1 MSLEINFLDYEI
13 EHLPSEGQVH
23 EERQFGLVQYDP
35 EEKTL
40 LFYDVDKKEKR
51 FDYKIKDI
59 KLKEEYLNKSIIDF
73 EFEKDRKIYE
83 IRIFKGKLD
92 TLSNRSFKIL
102 VENIQNEISENE
114 RKINREYTDIIT
126 AEPKQY
132 QKEMLEK
139 AKQKNTIIFLETGM
153 GKTYIGIMLIK
164 EIFGEPLNANAKNQI
179 DYVKKTEKKV
189 LCLFQTVS
197 LLLQQSKVIKHNT
210 NLKVLRLY
218 GNNEKSAFFNHSK
231 FNKTLTHYDIICA
244 TPECIYRYFTF
255 GYLNKNH
262 FELILVD
269 ECHHCKGD
277 HFYNRVLSHFIFDEN
292 ENNDKVRVLG
302 LTASPCEEGVLE
314 ENQIKD
320 KIIELCNNMNCYI
333 ECPKNIMEELNKE
346 KNDKVPEFLPV
357 DYPNEDKY
365 LDTIKEV
372 KNFVFHSLIMPYLDL
387 HFENIYKKLTENFV
401 DRKLIKPKLIKK
413 IQNQDFDFGE
423 NILILD
429 PNPEDEEERY
439 AELTSDQKRENEK
452 IKKSNEFNKEQREL
466 IRQEIAQYIINFYL
480 TLFIEDEVKLEEK
493 FMGLYDQNKDICLLK
508 NNLGSKG
515 QSCYFIYFQ
524 KKAKENGKKFNFI
537 NESTIQEFINKLS
550 QEEENPVNFS
560 FETRNFIK
568 KIKEDDIL
576 KKIKNFTK
584 TVNLM
589 IKFLDKEA
597 LIRVTNKFFNRDFLN
612 DFKQAH
618 IEEYNAEQNNDDDD
632 DSNKKSFITN
642 ITNILSSF
650 LNELIYEKDYDF
662 KSPYLTSLINFITDD
677 KRQNDKSI
685 LFINQRVIAEAF
697 YYKINSIF
705 TDKSDKEISSKN
717 LSVSYV
723 LGISSQDKICPFKES
738 QLKEN
743 ISKFRDDPKCKLLC
757 ATNVVEEG
765 IDIPD
770 CNNVINLNEMRTIKE
785 YIQKTGRARKD
796 NSKLLLFSKSEEQ
809 NNNKE
814 RIKQIQLSIKVMKN
828 MISENTFKPKLS
840 TKHYIQNYNCF
851 QTKEGAKVYYNYA
864 QQIVREFISKLY
876 NDGYSYNRAKME
888 IEKAEDGK
896 FIPYLLLPSVL
907 ECSFQKIYDNSKMKF
922 DSEKKAIEYFNKY
935 EDFYYLKALIHLHYS
950 GYLNHYLQFTKNY
963 DNLMYFEEKFKKC
976 SGENNIEIKFNKKN
990 EQTNTESSELIGHI
1004 VNMTPGYINLTY
1016 NEEKKRYVILLSEN
1030 PLTLLNFDIFLPTSI
1045 LLTMYYFGTDD
1056 AFNKDENKN
1065 NWFKDKPK
1073 IPYTKFAKANIN
1085 LGEIIK
1091 VNISKEEMDLI
1102 NFFYVY
1108 SLFLSTDA
1116 ELYFYYC
1123 LYTGK
1128 FNFGKSLFQDKDIKN
1143 KLNYIFEKYD
1153 ENFFDKEHT
1162 KHHLLNYK
1170 NAVLNYQNHIVKYTY
1185 VLYDESTKKY
1195 SIDLKYIK
1203 KCYKTAVNDLDEY
1216 YKFASKCLKERDELT
1231 KLLKDEEYLKEETKK
1246 ILPDFEDDEGHG
1258 LVGPGMMVRNVMN
1271 FSKFMIMNYG
1281 EKNIKGSYECSKVKH
1296 EFSNPTYQKYYLKK
1310 YGILTNTNHDYLKC
1324 YPLNYNLKLTKYKVN
1339 LTSLG
1344 KVDKRWGQ
1352 FRYIKKFPFFPG
1364 EVLHPITFMTID
1376 QLYMYTLIPV
1386 ILFKLQN
1393 SLIYYYNA
1401 KCLLSEFKL
1410 SLGTLNNIDI
1420 KLIMQCLNSKSTLEI
1435 ENYERLEF
1443 LGDAILKFLSSIE
1456 LFNDYPNANRDLL
1469 FSLRKEIENNQV
1481 LFEKSTNKKL
1491 EELLFTS
1498 PRTIKRMCIP
1508 GFSRYENLI
1517 FDISYNRSFTKN
1529 CFKHKKQLKQKE
1541 KEIEEEKKQS
1551 GKVDETKKILTTE
1564 EKKNNLKELDVDN
1577 ELESEIKNDK
1587 ISIEVKYENNQ
1598 EPSEKISKLS
1608 VDQKKINEICENQI
1622 KIIPS
1627 QTYRFIYTKTLAD
1640 IVESLTAFT
1649 YLSALDN
1656 YGEEKYDEAFNL
1668 ATKYLKEMEVINK
1681 NYDEIISKIT
1691 KIGVDNVC
1699 INSNCRF
1706 DEKARDRYLE
1716 LIIKNK
1722 YYEFKNKVLAYQAMT
1737 HPSTLAEEN
1746 LQKKINYVNK
1756 SYQRLAF
1763 LGEAIVELFVSIFVY
1778 RNNPYET
1785 ESNLHKMRI
1794 CGINHHIIS
1803 LIACDLKL
1811 HDCLLSP
1818 SGGGFKTDIR
1828 KYTDKLILERGK
1840 MENKFKLPLEELDN
1854 EEFVIILCELF
1865 HSYIGAIFVDSH
1877 DIKTTFSVL
1886 KNIMQEYLNNNAT
1899 KDTYTEHPKEIILNE
1914 YMKRRHFIKSLKEN
1928 GGNRVILKYEKE
1940 NNMVYR
1946 KRKMYTYQLI
1956 IDGLIIYKENIM
1968 YCRPSIKKAQE
1979 KAKIKFMKV
1988 CDEID
1993 RRMKL
1998 KMNEQNNHFKIKN
2011 ILDYLGLPYE
2021 EEN

>member
-1 MSLEINFLDYEI
+1 MSLEINFLDYELEQI
-13 EHLPSEGQVH
+13 VPEGQTK

-40 LFYDVDKKEKR
+40 LFYDPDKKEKR
-51 FDYKIKDI
+51 FVYKIKDI
-59 KLKEEYLNKSIIDF
+59 KLKEEYLNKAIIDF
-73 EFEKDRKIYE
+73 EFLKDDKTYE
-83 IRIFKGKLD
+83 VRIFKGKLD

-114 RKINREYTDIIT
+114 RKIKRVFTDIIT
-126 AEPKQY
+126 AEPKSY
-132 QKEMLEK
+132 QKELLEK

-164 EIFGEPLNANAKNQI
+164 EIFGEPLNANAKNEI
-179 DYVKKTEKKV
+179 DYVKKTDKKV

-262 FELILVD
+262 FELILLD

-277 HFYNRVLSHFIFDEN
+277 HFYNRVLSHFIFDDN
-292 ENNDKVRVLG
+292 KNNDKVKILG
-302 LTASPCEEGVLE
+302 LTASPCEDGVLE

-333 ECPKNIMEELNKE
+333 ECPKNILEELNKE
-346 KNDKVPEFLPV
+346 KKDKIPEFLNV
-357 DYPNEDKY
+357 DYQNENKY

-372 KNFVFHSLIMPYLDL
+372 KNFVFHSLIMPYLDF
-387 HFENIYKKLTENFV
+387 HFKNIYEKLTETYV
-401 DRKLIKPKLIKK
+401 DRKLIKPKKIKK
-413 IQNQDFDFGE
+413 N
-423 NILILD
+423 
-429 PNPEDEEERY
+429 PNPNYDWGDVPIFDEPDIDDGEEKY
-439 AELTSDQKRENEK
+439 AELTSAQKEENER
-452 IKKSNEFNKEQREL
+452 IKKANEFNKEQREL
-466 IRQEIAQYIINFYL
+466 IRQEIAMYIINFYL
-480 TLFIEDEVKLEEK
+480 TLFIEDEVKLDEK
-493 FMGLYDQNKDICLLK
+493 FMGLYDQNKDICLIK
-508 NNLGSKG
+508 NNSENG
-515 QSCYFIYFQ
+515 QICYFNYF
-524 KKAKENGKKFNFI
+524 KKQAKENGKKYKFI

-560 FETRNFIK
+560 METRNFIK
-568 KIKEDDIL
+568 KIKEDEIL
-576 KKIKNFTK
+576 KKFKTFTK
-584 TVNLM
+584 TVNLI
-589 IKFLDKEA
+589 IKYLDKES
-597 LIRVTNKFFNRDFLN
+597 LINVTEDKFFNGDFLN

-618 IEEYNAEQNNDDDD
+618 INEYNLEQNNDNDDD
-632 DSNKKSFITN
+632 KNDDEGVKKSFIST
-642 ITNILSSF
+642 ITTMLSSF
-650 LNELIYEKDYDF
+650 LNEIKLDKKYDF
-662 KSPYLTSLINFITDD
+662 KSPYLISLINFITDD
-677 KRQNDKSI
+677 KNKNDKSI
-685 LFINQRVIAEAF
+685 LFINHRIIAEAF
-697 YYKINSIF
+697 YNKLNNIFNNKEDKI
-705 TDKSDKEISSKN
+705 ISSKN
-717 LSVSYV
+717 YSAAYV
-723 LGISSQDKICPFKES
+723 LGVSSQDKICIFKEH

-743 ISKFRDDPKCKLLC
+743 ISKFRDDPNCKILC

-770 CNNVINLNEMRTIKE
+770 CNNVINLNEMKTIKE
-785 YIQKTGRARKD
+785 YIQKTGRARKED
-796 NSKLLLFSKSEEQ
+796 SKLLLFSKKEEEIT
-809 NNNKE
+809 NLE
-814 RIKQIQLSIKVMKN
+814 RIKQIQISIKVMKN
-828 MISENTFKPKLS
+828 LISENTFKPTLS

-851 QTKEGAKVYYNYA
+851 ETKEGAKVYYNYA
-864 QQIVREFISKLY
+864 HQIVKEFISKLY
-876 NDGYSYNRAKME
+876 NDGYSYNRTKMDL
-888 IEKAEDGK
+888 EKTEDGK

-907 ECSFQKIYDNSKMKF
+907 ECSFQKIYDNSQTKF
-922 DSEKKAIEYFNKY
+922 DTEKKAIDYYNKY
-935 EDFYYLKALIHLHYS
+935 EDFYYLKALIHLHHS

-963 DNLMYFEEKFKKC
+963 DSLMSFEEKFKKC
-976 SGENNIEIKFNKKN
+976 VGENNIEIKLN
-990 EQTNTESSELIGHI
+990 ESKISNSETFELIGHI

-1016 NEEKKRYVILLSEN
+1016 NEEKKRSVILLSEN
-1030 PLTLLNFDIFLPTSI
+1030 PLTLLNFDLFLPTSI
-1045 LLTMYYFGTDD
+1045 LLTMYYFGTDES
-1056 AFNKDENKN
+1056 FNKDENKI

-1085 LGEIIK
+1085 LTEIIRVK
-1091 VNISKEEMDLI
+1091 ISKEEMDYI

-1116 ELYFYYC
+1116 ELFFYYC
-1123 LYTGK
+1123 LYTQK
-1128 FNFGKSLFQDKDIKN
+1128 LNFGKNLFQDKDLKN

-1153 ENFFDKEHT
+1153 ENFFDKAHT
-1162 KHHLLNYK
+1162 KQHLLNYK
-1170 NAVLNYQNHIVKYTY
+1170 NAVLNYQNHIVKFTY
-1185 VLYDESTKKY
+1185 VIYDENTKKY
-1195 SIDLKYIK
+1195 SLDLKYIK
-1203 KCYKTAVNDLDEY
+1203 KCYKTALNDLDDY
-1216 YKFASKCLKERDELT
+1216 YKFASKCLKEDAELN
-1231 KLLKDEEYLKEETKK
+1231 KLLKDEKYLAEETQK
-1246 ILPDFEDDEGHG
+1246 ILPDFEDEDGHG

-1281 EKNIKGSYECSKVKH
+1281 EKNIKGNYECSKVKR
-1296 EFSNPTYQKYYLKK
+1296 EFSNPTYQKYYLQK

-1324 YPLNYNLKLTKYKVN
+1324 CPLNYNLKLTKYKVN

-1344 KVDKRWGQ
+1344 KVDKRWGH

-1376 QLYMYTLIPV
+1376 QLYMYTLMPI

-1401 KCLLSEFKL
+1401 KCLLNEFKL

-1443 LGDAILKFLSSIE
+1443 LGDAILKFLSSIQ

-1469 FSLRKEIENNQV
+1469 FSLRKEIENNQI
-1481 LFEKSTNKKL
+1481 LFEKSTDKKL

-1508 GFSRYENLI
+1508 GFTRDENLI
-1517 FDISYNRSFTKN
+1517 FDISYNRSFSKN
-1529 CFKHKKQLKQKE
+1529 CFKHKKQLKGKT
-1541 KEIEEEKKQS
+1541 EEEKKL
-1551 GKVDETKKILTTE
+1551 LTDE
-1564 EKKNNLKELDVDN
+1564 EKNKNLKELDNDN

-1587 ISIEVKYENNQ
+1587 ISIEVNYENNQ
-1598 EPSEKISKLS
+1598 EPSEKISKLNA
-1608 VDQKKINEICENQI
+1608 DQNKINEICETQI

-1656 YGEEKYDEAFNL
+1656 YGEEKYNEAFDL
-1668 ATKYLKEMEVINK
+1668 ATKYLKEMDVLNK
-1681 NYDEIISKIT
+1681 NYVDVINNIT
-1691 KIGVDNVC
+1691 QIGVENVK
-1699 INSNCRF
+1699 INPNCKF
-1706 DEKARDRYLE
+1706 DEKSRDRHLE
-1716 LIIKNK
+1716 LVIKNK

-1778 RNNPYET
+1778 KNNPYET

-1803 LIACDLKL
+1803 LMACDLKF

-1818 SGGGFKTDIR
+1818 AGGGFKTDIR

-1840 MENKFKLPLEELDN
+1840 MSNKFKLPLEELDN
-1854 EEFVIILCELF
+1854 EEFVVILCELF

-1877 DIKTTFSVL
+1877 DIKTTFGVL

-1914 YMKRRHFIKSLKEN
+1914 YMRRRHFIKSLKEN
-1928 GGNRVILKYEKE
+1928 GANRIILKYEKE
-1940 NNMVYR
+1940 NNTAFR
-1946 KRKMYTYQLI
+1946 KRKMYTYQLVI
-1956 IDGLIIYKENIM
+1956 NGYIIYKENIM
-1968 YCRPSIKKAQE
+1968 YSRPTIKKAQE
-1979 KAKIKFMKV
+1979 KAKIIFLRV

-1998 KMNEQNNHFKIKN
+1998 KMNEQNNHFDIKN
-2011 ILDYLGLPYE
+2011 ILDYLGIIYE
-2021 EEN
+2021 EEY

>member
-1 MSLEINFLDYEI
+1 MSLEINFLDYELEQI
-13 EHLPSEGQVH
+13 VPEGQTK

-40 LFYDVDKKEKR
+40 LFYDPDKKEKR
-51 FDYKIKDI
+51 FVFKIKDI
-59 KLKEEYLNKSIIDF
+59 KLKEEYLNKAIIDF
-73 EFEKDRKIYE
+73 EFIKDDKTYE
-83 IRIFKGKLD
+83 VRIFKGKLD

-114 RKINREYTDIIT
+114 RKIKRVFTDIIT
-126 AEPKQY
+126 AEPKSY
-132 QKEMLEK
+132 QKELLEK

-164 EIFGEPLNANAKNQI
+164 EIFGEPLNANAKNEI
-179 DYVKKTEKKV
+179 DYVKKTDKKV

-262 FELILVD
+262 FELILLD

-277 HFYNRVLSHFIFDEN
+277 HFYNRVLSHFIFDDN
-292 ENNDKVRVLG
+292 KNNDKVKILG
-302 LTASPCEEGVLE
+302 LTASPCEDGVLE

-333 ECPKNIMEELNKE
+333 ECPKNILEELNKE
-346 KNDKVPEFLPV
+346 KKDKIPEFLNV
-357 DYPNEDKY
+357 DYQNENKY

-372 KNFVFHSLIMPYLDL
+372 KNFVFHSLIMPYLDF
-387 HFENIYKKLTENFV
+387 HFKNIYEKLTETYV
-401 DRKLIKPKLIKK
+401 DRKLIKPKKIKK
-413 IQNQDFDFGE
+413 NPNQNYDWGDVPIFDEPDIDDGE
-423 NILILD
+423 
-429 PNPEDEEERY
+429 EKY
-439 AELTSDQKRENEK
+439 AELTSAQKEENER
-452 IKKSNEFNKEQREL
+452 IKKANEFNKEQREL
-466 IRQEIAQYIINFYL
+466 IRQEIAMYIINFYL
-480 TLFIEDEVKLEEK
+480 TLFIEDEVKLDEK
-493 FMGLYDQNKDICLLK
+493 FMGLYDQNKDICLIK
-508 NNLGSKG
+508 NNSENG
-515 QSCYFIYFQ
+515 QICYFNYF
-524 KKAKENGKKFNFI
+524 KKQAKENGKKYKFI

-560 FETRNFIK
+560 METRNFIK
-568 KIKEDDIL
+568 KIKEDEIL
-576 KKIKNFTK
+576 KKFKTFTK
-584 TVNLM
+584 TVNLI
-589 IKFLDKEA
+589 IKYLDKES
-597 LIRVTNKFFNRDFLN
+597 LINVTEDKFFNGDFLN

-618 IEEYNAEQNNDDDD
+618 INEYNLEQNNDNDDD
-632 DSNKKSFITN
+632 KNDDEGVKKSFIST
-642 ITNILSSF
+642 ITTMLSSF
-650 LNELIYEKDYDF
+650 LNEIKLDKKYDF
-662 KSPYLTSLINFITDD
+662 KSPYLISLINFITDD
-677 KRQNDKSI
+677 KNKNDKSI
-685 LFINQRVIAEAF
+685 LFINHRIIAEAF
-697 YYKINSIF
+697 YNKLNNIF
-705 TDKSDKEISSKN
+705 NNKEDKVISSKN
-717 LSVSYV
+717 YNAAYV
-723 LGISSQDKICPFKES
+723 LGVSSQDKICIFKEH

-743 ISKFRDDPKCKLLC
+743 ISKFRDDPNCKILC

-770 CNNVINLNEMRTIKE
+770 CNNVINLNEMKTIKE
-785 YIQKTGRARKD
+785 YIQKTGRARKED
-796 NSKLLLFSKSEEQ
+796 SKILLFSKKEEEST
-809 NNNKE
+809 NLE
-814 RIKQIQLSIKVMKN
+814 RIKQIQISIKVMKN
-828 MISENTFKPKLS
+828 LISENTFKPTLS
-840 TKHYIQNYNCF
+840 TKHFIQNYNCF
-851 QTKEGAKVYYNYA
+851 ETKEGAKVYYNYA
-864 QQIVREFISKLY
+864 HQIVKEFISKLY
-876 NDGYSYNRAKME
+876 NDGYSYNRTKMDL
-888 IEKAEDGK
+888 EKTEDGK

-907 ECSFQKIYDNSKMKF
+907 ECSFQKIYDNSQTKF
-922 DSEKKAIEYFNKY
+922 DTEKKAIDYYNKY
-935 EDFYYLKALIHLHYS
+935 EDFYYLKALIHLHHS

-963 DNLMYFEEKFKKC
+963 DSLMSFEEKFKKC
-976 SGENNIEIKFNKKN
+976 VGENNIEIKLN
-990 EQTNTESSELIGHI
+990 ESKISNSEAFELIGHI

-1016 NEEKKRYVILLSEN
+1016 NEEKKRSVILLSEN
-1030 PLTLLNFDIFLPTSI
+1030 PLTLLNFDLFLPTSI
-1045 LLTMYYFGTDD
+1045 LLTMYYFGTDES
-1056 AFNKDENKN
+1056 FNKDENKI

-1085 LGEIIK
+1085 LTEIIRVK
-1091 VNISKEEMDLI
+1091 ISKEEMDYI

-1116 ELYFYYC
+1116 ELFFYYC
-1123 LYTGK
+1123 LYTQK
-1128 FNFGKSLFQDKDIKN
+1128 LNFGKNLFQDKDVKN

-1153 ENFFDKEHT
+1153 ENFFDKAHT
-1162 KHHLLNYK
+1162 KQHLLNYK
-1170 NAVLNYQNHIVKYTY
+1170 NAVLNYQNHIVKFTY
-1185 VLYDESTKKY
+1185 VIYDENTKKY
-1195 SIDLKYIK
+1195 SLDLKYIK
-1203 KCYKTAVNDLDEY
+1203 KCYKTTLNDLDDY
-1216 YKFASKCLKERDELT
+1216 YKFASKCLKEDAELN
-1231 KLLKDEEYLKEETKK
+1231 KLLKDEKYLAEETQK
-1246 ILPDFEDDEGHG
+1246 ILPDFEDEDGHG

-1281 EKNIKGSYECSKVKH
+1281 EKNIKGNYECSKVKR
-1296 EFSNPTYQKYYLKK
+1296 EFSNPTYQKYYLQK

-1324 YPLNYNLKLTKYKVN
+1324 CPLNYNLKLTKYKVN

-1344 KVDKRWGQ
+1344 KVDKRWGH

-1376 QLYMYTLIPV
+1376 QLYMYTLMPI

-1401 KCLLSEFKL
+1401 KCLLNEFKL

-1443 LGDAILKFLSSIE
+1443 LGDAILKFLSSIQ

-1469 FSLRKEIENNQV
+1469 FSLRKEIENNQI
-1481 LFEKSTNKKL
+1481 LFEKSTDKKL

-1508 GFSRYENLI
+1508 GFTRDENLI
-1517 FDISYNRSFTKN
+1517 FDISYNRSFSKN
-1529 CFKHKKQLKQKE
+1529 CFKHKKQLKGKT
-1541 KEIEEEKKQS
+1541 EEEKK
-1551 GKVDETKKILTTE
+1551 LLTE
-1564 EKKNNLKELDVDN
+1564 EEKNKNLKELDNDN

-1587 ISIEVKYENNQ
+1587 ISIEVNYENNQ
-1598 EPSEKISKLS
+1598 EPSEKISKLNA
-1608 VDQKKINEICENQI
+1608 DQNKINEICETQI

-1656 YGEEKYDEAFNL
+1656 YGEEKYNEAFDL
-1668 ATKYLKEMEVINK
+1668 ATKYLKEMDVLNK
-1681 NYDEIISKIT
+1681 NYVDVINNITQISVENVKI
-1691 KIGVDNVC
+1691 NP
-1699 INSNCRF
+1699 NCKF
-1706 DEKARDRYLE
+1706 DEKSRDRHLE
-1716 LIIKNK
+1716 LVIKNK

-1778 RNNPYET
+1778 KNNPYET

-1803 LIACDLKL
+1803 LMACDLKF

-1818 SGGGFKTDIR
+1818 AGGGFKTDIR

-1840 MENKFKLPLEELDN
+1840 MSNKFKLPLEELDN
-1854 EEFVIILCELF
+1854 EEFVVILCELF

-1877 DIKTTFSVL
+1877 DIKTTFGVL

-1914 YMKRRHFIKSLKEN
+1914 YMRRRHFIKSLKEN
-1928 GGNRVILKYEKE
+1928 GANRIILKYEKE
-1940 NNMVYR
+1940 NNTAFR
-1946 KRKMYTYQLI
+1946 KRKMYTYQLVI
-1956 IDGLIIYKENIM
+1956 NGYIIYKENIM
-1968 YCRPSIKKAQE
+1968 YSRPTIKKAQE
-1979 KAKIKFMKV
+1979 KAKIIFLRV

-1998 KMNEQNNHFKIKN
+1998 KMNEQNNHFDIKN
-2011 ILDYLGLPYE
+2011 ILDYLGIIYE
-2021 EEN
+2021 EEY

>member
-1 MSLEINFLDYEI
+1 MSLEINFLDYELENI
-13 EHLPSEGQVH
+13 SSECKGDL
-23 EERQFGLVQYDP
+23 ERQFGVVQYDP

-40 LFYDVDKKEKR
+40 LFYDSDKKEKR
-51 FDYKIKDI
+51 FVFKIKDI
-59 KLKEEYLNKSIIDF
+59 TLKEEFLNKSMIDF
-73 EFEKDRKIYE
+73 EMRKEEKLYE
-83 IRIFKGKLD
+83 VKIFKGKLD

-102 VENIQNEISENE
+102 VENIQKEISENE
-114 RKINREYTDIIT
+114 RKTNKVFTDIIN
-126 AEPKQY
+126 AEPKSY
-132 QKEMLEK
+132 QKELLEK
-139 AKQKNTIIFLETGM
+139 AKVRNTIIFLETGL

-164 EIFGEPLNANAKNQI
+164 EIFGEPLKANAKNEI
-179 DYVKKTEKKV
+179 DYVKKTNKKV

-255 GYLNKNH
+255 GYLNKDI
-262 FELILVD
+262 FELILLD

-277 HFYNRVLSHFIFDEN
+277 HFYNKVLSHFIFDEN
-292 ENNDKVRVLG
+292 KNNDKVKIIG

-333 ECPKNIMEELNKE
+333 ECPKNILEELNQE
-346 KNDKVPEFLPV
+346 KKDKVPNFLSI
-357 DYPNEDKY
+357 DYPNEEKY
-365 LDTIKEV
+365 LDTIKEI
-372 KNFVFHSLIMPYLDL
+372 KNFVFHSLIMPYLDF
-387 HFENIYKKLTENFV
+387 HFKNIFEKLTETYV
-401 DRKLIKPKLIKK
+401 DKKIIKPKLIKT
-413 IQNQDFDFGE
+413 
-423 NILILD
+423 NINKFYEYGDVPVISD
-429 PNPEDEEERY
+429 PNEEERIP
-439 AELTSDQKRENEK
+439 ELTKEQKEENEK
-452 IKKSNEFNKEQREL
+452 AKKINDFNKEQREL

-480 TLFIEDEVKLEEK
+480 TLFIEDEIKLDEK
-493 FMGLYDQNKDICLLK
+493 FMGLYDQNKDICLIK
-508 NNLGSKG
+508 NNN
-515 QSCYFIYFQ
+515 
-524 KKAKENGKKFNFI
+524 ENGKNCYFTYFKKKSKETGKKYKFI
-537 NESTIQEFINKLS
+537 NESSIQEFINKLS
-550 QEEENPVNFS
+550 QEEDNPINWSV
-560 FETRNFIK
+560 ETRNFIK

-576 KKIKNFTK
+576 KKFKIFTK
-584 TVNLM
+584 TVNLI

-597 LIRVTNKFFNRDFLN
+597 LIKIIEDKFFDGDFLN

-618 IEEYNAEQNNDDDD
+618 INEYNLDQNNENDDE
-632 DSNKKSFITN
+632 DSNKKSFMSS

-650 LNELIYEKDYDF
+650 LNELKFEKKYDF
-662 KSPYLTSLINFITDD
+662 ISPYLTSLITFLTNDENE
-677 KRQNDKSI
+677 NDKSI
-685 LFINQRVIAEAF
+685 LFINQRIIAEAF
-697 YYKINSIF
+697 YHKLNIIF
-705 TDKSDKEISSKN
+705 NDKSDKRIFSKN
-717 LSVSYV
+717 YQAAYV
-723 LGISSQDKICPFKES
+723 LGISSQDKICSFNES

-743 ISKFRDDPKCKLLC
+743 IRKFRDISKCKILC

-770 CNNVINLNEMRTIKE
+770 CNNIINLNEMKTIKE
-785 YIQKTGRARKD
+785 YIQKTGRARKED
-796 NSKLLLFSKSEEQ
+796 SKLMIFSRKEEE
-809 NNNKE
+809 NHNKE

-828 MISENTFKPKLS
+828 MVNENTFKPKLNI
-840 TKHYIQNYNCF
+840 KHYIQNYNCF
-851 QTKEGAKVYYNYA
+851 KTKEGAKVYFDYA
-864 QQIVREFISKLY
+864 PQIVKEFISKLY
-876 NDGYSYNRAKME
+876 NDGYSYNRAKMD
-888 IEKAEDGK
+888 IEKTEDENY
-896 FIPYLLLPSVL
+896 IPYLLLPSVL
-907 ECSFQKIYDNSKMKF
+907 ECSFQKIYDNSKTKF
-922 DSEKKAIEYFNKY
+922 KTKEKAIEYFNKY
-935 EDFYYLKALIHLHYS
+935 ENYYYLKALINLHHS

-963 DNLMYFEEKFKKC
+963 DHLMSFEEKFKKC
-976 SGENNIEIKFNKKN
+976 EGENYLEVKFNDNKEVKN
-990 EQTNTESSELIGHI
+990 NNESLELIGHI
-1004 VNMTPGYINLTY
+1004 VNMTPSYIDLTY
-1016 NEEKKRYVILLSEN
+1016 NEDKKRSVILLAEN
-1030 PLTLLNFDIFLPTSI
+1030 QLTLLNFDLFLPTSI
-1045 LLTMYYFGTDD
+1045 LLTMYYFGTDE
-1056 AFNKDENKN
+1056 AFNRDVNKN
-1065 NWFKDKPK
+1065 NWFKNKPK

-1091 VNISKEEMDLI
+1091 IKISKEEIDLI

-1116 ELYFYYC
+1116 ELFFYYC
-1123 LYTGK
+1123 LYREKLK
-1128 FNFGKSLFQDKDIKN
+1128 FGMLFQDKNLKD

-1153 ENFFDKEHT
+1153 ENFFDKAHT

-1170 NAVLNYQNHIVKYTY
+1170 NAVLNYQNHIVKFTY
-1185 VLYDESTKKY
+1185 VLYDKNLKTY
-1195 SIDLKYIK
+1195 SIDFKYIK
-1203 KCYKTAVNDLDEY
+1203 KCYKAAINDLDEY
-1216 YKFASKCLKERDELT
+1216 YKFASKCLKEKDEIN
-1231 KLLKDEEYLKEETKK
+1231 KLLRNEDYLKAETSK
-1246 ILPDFEDDEGHG
+1246 IAQDFEDENGYG
-1258 LVGPGMMVRNVMN
+1258 LVGPGMMARNVMN

-1281 EKNIKGSYECSKVKH
+1281 EKNIKGNTECAKVKE
-1296 EFSNPTYQKYYLKK
+1296 EFSNPTYQKYYLRK
-1310 YGILTNTNHDYLKC
+1310 YGILTNTSHDYLKC
-1324 YPLNYNLKLTKYKVN
+1324 SPLNYNLKLTKYKVN

-1344 KVDKRWGQ
+1344 RVDKRWGQ

-1376 QLYMYTLIPV
+1376 QLYMYTLMPV

-1401 KCLLSEFKL
+1401 KCLLNEFKL
-1410 SLGTLNNIDI
+1410 SLGTLNKIDI

-1456 LFNDYPNANRDLL
+1456 LFNEFPNANRDLL
-1469 FSLRKEIENNQV
+1469 FSLRREVENNQI

-1508 GFSRYENLI
+1508 GFSRHENLI

-1529 CFKHKKQLKQKE
+1529 CFKHKRLLKQKE
-1541 KEIEEEKKQS
+1541 KENEKESGEVDIDKKLLLTEDEKK
-1551 GKVDETKKILTTE
+1551 
-1564 EKKNNLKELDVDN
+1564 KNFKEFDNDN
-1577 ELESEIKNDK
+1577 ELDSEIKNDK

-1598 EPSEKISKLS
+1598 EPSEKISKLI
-1608 VDQKKINEICENQI
+1608 VDKNKIEEICETQI

-1640 IVESLTAFT
+1640 VVESLTAFT
-1649 YLSALDN
+1649 YLTALDN
-1656 YGEEKYDEAFNL
+1656 YGEEKYNEAFNL
-1668 ATKYLKEMEVINK
+1668 ASKYLKEMEVLKISYEDIIN
-1681 NYDEIISKIT
+1681 NIT
-1691 KIGVDNVC
+1691 KIGIENVK
-1699 INSNCRF
+1699 INQNCKF
-1706 DEKARDRYLE
+1706 DEKSRDRHLE
-1716 LIIKNK
+1716 LVLKNK
-1722 YYEFKNKVLAYQAMT
+1722 FYEFKNKVLAYQAMT

-1746 LQKKINYVNK
+1746 LKNRINYVNK

-1803 LIACDLKL
+1803 LMACDLKF

-1828 KYTDKLILERGK
+1828 KYTDKLILERGR
-1840 MENKFKLPLEELDN
+1840 MDNKFKLPLEELDN

-1865 HSYIGAIFVDSH
+1865 HSYIGGIFVDSH
-1877 DIKTTFSVL
+1877 DIKTTFGVL
-1886 KNIMQEYLNNNAT
+1886 RNIMQEYLNNNAT
-1899 KDTYTEHPKEIILNE
+1899 RDTFTEHPKEIILNE

-1940 NNMVYR
+1940 NNAAYR
-1946 KRKMYTYQLI
+1946 RRKMYTYQLI
-1956 IDGLIIYKENIM
+1956 INGYIIYKENII
-1968 YCRPSIKKAQE
+1968 YNRPSIKKAQE
-1979 KAKIKFMKV
+1979 KAKIIFMRV

-1998 KMNEQNNHFKIKN
+1998 KMNEQNNHFDIKN
-2011 ILDYLGLPYE
+2011 ILDYLGIIYE
-2021 EEN
+2021 EEF